1 METQGVMVCYY
12 GSWAVYRP
20 GDGMFDVEDIDPNLC
35 THLIF
40 GFAGLGSNNKIKVLD
55 PWNELC
61 DDYGLCA
68 FDRFTAL
75 KKKNTNLVTILAVGG
90 WNEGSTKYSHM
101 ASSAASRKTFV
112 DSAIKLLKD
121 HDFDGLDMD
130 WEYPTQRGGNPEDR
144 ANFVLLLKDLKE
156 ALHANGMMLTA
167 AVSAGKGTI
176 DEAYDIPGIAQHLD
190 MANLMTYDMHGDW
203 DPYTHH
209 QSGLYAHPDDTGDNV
224 YFNQPHSINANNN
237 NNNNVS
243 HLYSAGQV
251 ISRQVFAAKTLAEPC
266 LTCNE
271 KERGVMYYFLQDFAV
286 RYWLD
291 NGFPAEKLTQGVP
304 LYGRCWTLDSAD
316 QHGFYAPAHQPGPGG
331 KYTEEPGMLG
341 YNEICE
347 GILDG
352 WTVVHDP
359 AMHEPYVYSLKHGN
373 VWCSYDDEPSAKLK
387 AEYAKEKGLAGMMV
401 WSIDTDDFKGKCGRK
416 FALIKTL
423 VETFTGNVITPGPT
437 LPPTTRDPDATTTE
451 KVTRPPTPPPD
462 DVCKAPGINADPDNC
477 HHYWLCSIVRVC
489 VCVCVCVNIINIHN
503 NEEKNNHRIR
513 A

>member
-1 METQGVMVCYY
+1 MKLLLPLLGCLALSLSLTEGVMVCYY

-75 KKKNTNLVTILAVGG
+75 KKKNTKLVTILAVGG
-90 WNEGSTKYSHM
+90 WNEGSTKYSRM

-112 DSAIKLLKD
+112 DSAIKLLKE

-130 WEYPTQRGGNPEDR
+130 WEYPTQRGGAPEDR
-144 ANFVLLLKDLKE
+144 GNFVLLLKDLKE

-176 DEAYDIPGIAQHLD
+176 DEAYDIPGIAEHLD

-224 YFNQPHSINANNN
+224 YFNQ
-237 NNNNVS
+237 
-243 HLYSAGQV
+243 
-251 ISRQVFAAKTLAEPC
+251 
-266 LTCNE
+266 
-271 KERGVMYYFLQDFAV
+271 DFAV

-291 NGFPAEKLTQGVP
+291 KGFPANKLSQGVP
-304 LYGRCWTLDSAD
+304 LYGRCWTLDSPD

-347 GILDG
+347 GILSG

-359 AMHEPYVYSLKHGN
+359 AMHEPYVYSLKDGN

-462 DVCKAPGINADPDNC
+462 EVCKAPGINADPDNC
-477 HHYWLCSIVRVC
+477 HHYWLCSINAEGKYDVTSEACAEGTLFNPMAHLCDWEHVVC
-489 VCVCVCVNIINIHN
+489 ALDGVCVNDCP
-503 NEEKNNHRIR
+503 
-513 A
+513 